1 MMQQQGGCPMRGQQ
15 NQAPMMRGQGSQSPQ
30 QGGCPSMRGQAPQGP
45 QQGRGPMMQPQGGC
59 PGMRGQGPQGPQQGM
74 APRQPSCGHGMDN
87 QVAPQNSTEA
97 CPQESQA
104 EEVIGLL
111 Q

>member
-1 MMQQQGGCPMRGQQ
+1 MQQGRG
-15 NQAPMMRGQGSQSPQ
+15 PMMRGPMMQQ
-30 QGGCPSMRGQAPQGP
+30 QGGCPSMRGQQ
-45 QQGRGPMMQPQGGC
+45 QGGC

-74 APRQPSCGHGMDN
+74 GPRQPNCGHGMDN

-97 CPQESQA
+97 CPQESQV
-104 EEVIGLL
+104 EGVTGLL